1 MEALL
6 LEDTGAYQ
14 GEFSQL
20 RVSLMAVPTRDVLIK
35 YSFDFRPS
43 SGKLLVPVPGFKSDF
58 LTVGPFPIPI
68 SVRVEKVDVSVDCV
82 EVTKEDGTQMK
93 PQVSI
98 FRLRNGNKGVHLSG
112 LPSERCKICIS
123 CTLFDAGRT
132 DILGTELVLGISPPW
147 GWKSGTISV
156 QLEGALQAGSTW
168 GQKLVAGVHT
178 LRTGRRRGF
187 LEKYRPANKM
197 LRLFKTSNDLSW
209 EFLTENVE
217 ETQEIRLRVRAARV
231 PFMAPISPLVIWAVV
246 TIMVLGILASWLAD
260 LILGI
265 VG

>member
-6 LEDTGAYQ
+6 LEDSGAYQ

-20 RVSLMAVPTRDVLIK
+20 RVSLMAVPTRDVLIR
-35 YSFDFRPS
+35 YSFDFHPS
-43 SGKLLVPVPGFKSDF
+43 AGKLLIPVPGFKSAF
-58 LTVGPFPIPI
+58 LTVGPFPIPL
-68 SVRVEKVDVSVDCV
+68 SVRVEKVDVGVDCV
-82 EVTKEDGTQMK
+82 EVTKEDGTQVK

-98 FRLRNGNKGVHLSG
+98 YRLRNGNKGVHLSG

-132 DILGTELVLGISPPW
+132 DILGTELVLGIFPPW

-156 QLEGALQAGSTW
+156 QVEGALQAGSTW

-178 LRTGRRRGF
+178 LQTGRRRSF
-187 LEKYRPANKM
+187 LEKYRPANNV
-197 LRLFKTSNDLSW
+197 LRFFRTGNDLSW

-217 ETQEIRLRVRAARV
+217 ETQEVRLRVRASRV
-231 PFMAPISPLVIWAVV
+231 PFMAPISPLVVWAVV
-246 TIMVLGILASWLAD
+246 IIVVIGILASWLGS

-265 VG
+265 IG